1 MVFFLHVIFLPL
13 SHPFT
18 SNPIKVYYIFGEKNE
33 SRALCVFRITSNPTS
48 GKVAMVHTKR
58 TLFLSIV
65 LIVALSLDPA
75 RSFAHTVNLENKAR
89 VGILLEY
96 FIFKRRGTS
105 VRGNPNYPLGELYL
119 MYYPMRKLLEMF
131 AVLSCEQQETL

>member
-33 SRALCVFRITSNPTS
+33 SRALCIFRITSNPTS

-75 RSFAHTVNLENKAR
+75 RSFAHTVNLKNKA
-89 VGILLEY
+89 GLEFYWNILFL
-96 FIFKRRGTS
+96 RG
-105 VRGNPNYPLGELYL
+105 VVHPLGATPTILSVSYIL
-119 MYYPMRKLLEMF
+119 CITLCQNLLKCLPYF
-131 AVLSCEQQETL
+131 RVNKKTL

>member
-1 MVFFLHVIFLPL
+1 
-13 SHPFT
+13 
-18 SNPIKVYYIFGEKNE
+18 
-33 SRALCVFRITSNPTS
+33 
-48 GKVAMVHTKR
+48 MVHTKR